1 MNIVLAFPLSQVAC
15 SINQRMSELTYEHP
29 YFSDITTLYSRC
41 ILDFFLKVR
50 YKERFLRQKACM
62 SMKIHSLHLDE
73 NTPLQSSI
81 STGSNMSMKMHS
93 VHLDGN
99 TPLQSSISTASTH
112 RNTNLSIGFPPALL
126 LHIPNG

>member
-29 YFSDITTLYSRC
+29 YFSDIITLYSRC

-62 SMKIHSLHLDE
+62 SMKIHSLHLDA
-73 NTPLQSSI
+73 SI
-81 STGSNMSMKMHS
+81 STGSNVHENALSTPRREHS
-93 VHLDGN
+93 PSIVHLDC
-99 TPLQSSISTASTH
+99 
-112 RNTNLSIGFPPALL
+112 
-126 LHIPNG
+126 